1 MMNFYLKMKN
11 RIHII
16 AVCAAAFAMIVSL
29 AGCKE
34 KKSYAQLLTEENK
47 AVNTFLANNIVVT
60 SVPDDNRFE
69 VGPEAP
75 YYQLDEESNVFMQ
88 VLDPGSDTK
97 VQDDELVYFRFT
109 RWNLRLYAAAGELPE
124 GSGNATNVALG
135 AASFRYG
142 NYTLTSSSQWGSG
155 LQMPLKYLGMDCEV
169 NLIIKSQYG
178 VTSEMANVVP
188 FLYNVRYYNAV
199 SN

>member
-75 YYQLDEESNVFMQ
+75 YYQLDEE
-88 VLDPGSDTK
+88 

>member
-1 MMNFYLKMKN
+1 MKN

-16 AVCAAAFAMIVSL
+16 TVCAAAFAMIVSL

-34 KKSYAQLLTEENK
+34 KKSYALLLSEENK

-60 SVPDDNRFE
+60 SGPDDNRFE

-75 YYQLDEESNVFMQ
+75 YYQLDEEGNVFMQ
-88 VLDPGSDTK
+88 VLDPGSETK

-109 RWNLRLYAAAGELPE
+109 RWNLRLYAATGELPE

-135 AASFRYG
+135 SASFRYG

-169 NLIIKSQYG
+169 NLIVKSQYG
-178 VTSEMANVVP
+178 VTSEMAEVVP